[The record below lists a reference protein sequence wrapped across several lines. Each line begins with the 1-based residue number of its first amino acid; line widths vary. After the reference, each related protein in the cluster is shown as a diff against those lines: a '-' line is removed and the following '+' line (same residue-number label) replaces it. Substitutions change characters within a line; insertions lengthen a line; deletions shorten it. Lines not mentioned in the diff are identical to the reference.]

1 MDAVAFAYWPSAVP
15 GHCIDLS
22 HARHTKKKGDL
33 QQVAFHRNRQGR
45 SGAAGS
51 LGSAAGATG
60 TKVYPAVQLKTV
72 LLKIHLDGLGFFHK
86 IGVDDELEAVDV
98 KRRVRVGKL
107 IQSHGQAGAPSAAF
121 VEENTNRF
129 DIFSLEVFGNLLNCR
144 LCDLEHDTLLGYIKI
159 GPERI
164 RIENRQVVSAVE
176 FNHVHRVCQSQF
188 KEPSD
193 TNITNPVSSIFF
205 KPDFH

>member
-1 MDAVAFAYWPSAVP
+1 MNKWIETA
-15 GHCIDLS
+15 G
-22 HARHTKKKGDL
+22 RNEKGDL

-60 TKVYPAVQLKTV
+60 TKVYPAVQFKTV

-188 KEPSD
+188 KVPSN
-193 TNITNPVSSIFF
+193 TNITKPVSSIFF